1 MCVQYD
7 TRSCIGT
14 WFTIGDRVG
23 LVIAM
28 GGGVYNYYGVLY
40 CSTLYMIQP
49 RSSQSHAQ
57 FFIIEESGG
66 GLVPGGWMPLMRLIL
81 CYRVFSCDSNWLFW
95 CTAATYNYI
104 HRAYTLRSLLLA
116 GT

>member
-81 CYRVFSCDSNWLFW
+81 CYRVFHVTLIGCSGVQLQR
-95 CTAATYNYI
+95 TTI
-104 HRAYTLRSLLLA
+104 YTVHIP
-116 GT
+116 